1 MGWRIGPCHCSTVRR
16 RILTD
21 FWNCKRLSCRY
32 ALSYYPVL
40 CSWSLNSNA
49 KSHPCVLRRTR
60 LSSSE
65 KVRCACHD
73 PHKHR
78 TIHMDFVSIP
88 TYPSFRCLDDD
99 KVTSTLP
106 LASNRYPHETES
118 YSLVKKWVIIHFTTV
133 VPRRLLNTRLLV
145 LVDDY
150 HINVKSRK

>member
-21 FWNCKRLSCRY
+21 FWNCKRLSHD
-32 ALSYYPVL
+32 LGP
-40 CSWSLNSNA
+40 CSWSLSSNA
-49 KSHPCVLRRTR
+49 CRVWYGEHNRPLKGSVALATTH
-60 LSSSE
+60 
-65 KVRCACHD
+65 

-78 TIHMDFVSIP
+78 TIQMDFVSIP
-88 TYPSFRCLDDD
+88 TCPSFRCLDDD

-133 VPRRLLNTRLLV
+133 VPRRPLNTRLLV

>member
-1 MGWRIGPCHCSTVRR
+1 MGWRIGACHCPTVRR

-21 FWNCKRLSCRY
+21 FGIASVRLAGMRCLITRSF
-32 ALSYYPVL
+32 VL
-40 CSWSLNSNA
+40 GRSVPTPN
-49 KSHPCVLRRTR
+49 PCALRRTR
-60 LSSSE
+60 SSSSE

-88 TYPSFRCLDDD
+88 TCPSFRCLDDD

-118 YSLVKKWVIIHFTTV
+118 YSLRQVGHNTLYYCRPETTIKYT
-133 VPRRLLNTRLLV
+133 PSCLSRRLP
-145 LVDDY
+145 
-150 HINVKSRK
+150 H

>member
-1 MGWRIGPCHCSTVRR
+1 MGWRIGACHCPTVRR

-21 FWNCKRLSCRY
+21 FGIASVRLAGMRCLITRSF
-32 ALSYYPVL
+32 VL
-40 CSWSLNSNA
+40 GRSVPTPN
-49 KSHPCVLRRTR
+49 PCALRRTR
-60 LSSSE
+60 SSSSE

-88 TYPSFRCLDDD
+88 TCPSFRCLDND

-133 VPRRLLNTRLLV
+133 VPRRPLNTRLLV